1 MHRQNILPGVTLSVY
16 QGLNFTFIILLNL
29 NMKRRFSLIPLII
42 LALFFFAVNAYVL
55 GGFQLIIQSTLL
67 SPLFWTFII
76 VLIVALFISISR
88 FQQRG
93 MNTFFQVVSHL
104 FLGVLIAEVI
114 FSVFLLLGDL
124 YRFAGSLLTNFQPAG
139 FHWIA
144 RSPYWIDFSFLMLI
158 ATILLFIYGI
168 TKGKYAYRVIK
179 HTLYFDDLPESFD
192 GFTLT
197 QISDVH
203 AGSFTNPKEVQKG
216 IDLINAQKSDLFVF
230 TGDLVNNA
238 ATEIAPYI
246 GHFAQIKAPYGQFSV
261 LGNHDYGDYI
271 KWPSE
276 EAKIKNLQQLKQFH
290 AEIGFRLLLDEHVE
304 LHKGTEKIILA
315 GIENWGIGFGERGD
329 LEKALTNT
337 KRDDF
342 KILLSHDPS
351 HWDAQVKNNPSKI
364 QLSLAGHTH
373 GMQFGIEAFG
383 IKWSP
388 VKYRYTHWAGIK
400 EENNRFLNVNR
411 GFGFLGFSGRIGIWP
426 EITVIELKRKK

>member
-1 MHRQNILPGVTLSVY
+1 MKRKINFLPIAIFTTLFIFLNAYILSGLSTIIDLQILRPIFWSVISCVTLALIY
-16 QGLNFTFIILLNL
+16 GLRRLSTRGVDRYFQIIIHIFLILFTAE
-29 NMKRRFSLIPLII
+29 LIF
-42 LALFFFAVNAYVL
+42 AL
-55 GGFQLIIQSTLL
+55 
-67 SPLFWTFII
+67 
-76 VLIVALFISISR
+76 
-88 FQQRG
+88 
-93 MNTFFQVVSHL
+93 
-104 FLGVLIAEVI
+104 
-114 FSVFLLLGDL
+114 FLLLGDI
-124 YRFAGSLLTNFQPAG
+124 YRLVWALISNFQPVG
-139 FHWIA
+139 YNWLA
-144 RSPYWIDFSFLMLI
+144 RSNVWIDFALAMFGL
-158 ATILLFIYGI
+158 TVLLFLYGI
-168 TKGKYAYRVIK
+168 TRGKYAYRVIK

-203 AGSFTNPKEVQKG
+203 AGSFTNPKAVQKG

-238 ATEIAPYI
+238 ATEIVPYI
-246 GHFAQIKAPYGQFSV
+246 GHFSQIKAPFGQFSV

-271 KWPSE
+271 KWPTE
-276 EAKIKNLQQLKQFH
+276 NDKIQNLNQLKAYH
-290 AEIGFRLLLDEHVE
+290 KDLGFKLLLDEHVE
-304 LHKGTEKIILA
+304 LNKNGEKIILA

-329 LEKALTNT
+329 LKKALQNT
-337 KRDDF
+337 TKDDF

-388 VKYRYTHWAGIK
+388 VKYRYKHWAGIK
-400 EENNRFLNVNR
+400 TENGRYLNVNR

-426 EITVIELKRKK
+426 EITVIELKRKIK